1 MCPSSLVKVS
11 GEIFERTYWVE
22 EDMIKTEKR
31 WNIITKSCELDVSD
45 AGIIWYT
52 NENFYSILFIVMP
65 VA

>member
-45 AGIIWYT
+45 AGKIWYT
-52 NENFYSILFIVMP
+52 KENFYSILFIVMP